1 MLRLGILMKY
11 CYFCIVRLT
20 TIFGKSYDQN
30 RECLITQRVNC
41 SSQIFNATVW
51 EHPDTKWILQIIS
64 QKNFDVTRPSFD
76 TLFKIIISSIFFCPI
91 RNSMLQFMKNDGM
104 GWLPYGEE
112 TASSFRFLGAFTC
125 FSLKRMAPFD
135 WSDVRFPW
143 LKKILHKTIHATFL

>member
-30 RECLITQRVNC
+30 RECLKTQRVNS

-64 QKNFDVTRPSFD
+64 QKNYDVTRPSFD
-76 TLFKIIISSIFFCPI
+76 TLFKIRVPFVFVQLEIPCYSSWK
-91 RNSMLQFMKNDGM
+91 LM
-104 GWLPYGEE
+104 GWLPYGEK

-125 FSLKRMAPFD
+125 FSLKRVAPSD

-143 LKKILHKTIHATFL
+143 LKKILHRTIHATFL